1 MAEVNNNAEINNNN
15 NNQTQNFNVIATAPI
30 KKLDV
35 LNYKNIV
42 ECEDSLKAMN
52 ANQQNYP
59 LSNWIR
65 CIPIQVIIGTKF
77 KFLHITDH
85 QIWKEKDYPWL
96 FSHLKKAFPENVQFA
111 SSDSL
116 HDRIVALRPYFNSVQ
131 LNDETGVHII
141 IKNWWKSQIYHKQKI

>member
-30 KKLDV
+30 KKLDIDV

-52 ANQQNYP
+52 ATQQNYS
-59 LSNWIR
+59 LSNWMY
-65 CIPIQVIIGTKF
+65 PHTQVIIGTKF
-77 KFLHITDH
+77 KFLQITDH

-96 FSHLKKAFPENVQFA
+96 FSHLKQAFPENVQFF
-111 SSDSL
+111 
-116 HDRIVALRPYFNSVQ
+116 I
-131 LNDETGVHII
+131 
-141 IKNWWKSQIYHKQKI
+141 